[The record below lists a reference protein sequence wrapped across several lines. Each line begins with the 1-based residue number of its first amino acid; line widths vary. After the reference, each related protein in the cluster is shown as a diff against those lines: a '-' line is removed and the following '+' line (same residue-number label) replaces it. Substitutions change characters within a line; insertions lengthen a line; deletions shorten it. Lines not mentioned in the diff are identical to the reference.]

1 MSELVAESNAVVQ
14 QLNSLE
20 EDDYAS
26 LEQLLMT
33 GGTDKEWS
41 FALKMNDFGV
51 IDALLDK
58 VVCGSGAGEG
68 TGVASSSSSSSSSS
82 KEAVTIFKCLA
93 LSCNILPTLWQQ
105 HSNLHGIH
113 NILRLTDTV
122 VSLIT
127 CTIDLKLASSPKKV
141 RPNSTPYAGF
151 DVRDIADYN
160 VNYNEED
167 PTLDED
173 EQLQDQKLQQLDDS
187 LQVYLL
193 VLCQL
198 YACSLPS
205 LSHILQYESENSHQS
220 SEIATNNHSNSRS
233 TSTTTTTTTT
243 ATTMDDE
250 EDNVNIGVGTR
261 CLAWCKDILECCHKV
276 DEVHFLQALKFV
288 SYVNFHFDT
297 SEVSLKNQSSPI
309 SR

>member
-58 VVCGSGAGEG
+58 VVCGSGAGEE
-68 TGVASSSSSSSSSS
+68 TGVTSSSSSSSS
-82 KEAVTIFKCLA
+82 KEDVTIFKCLA

-105 HSNLHGIH
+105 YSDLHGIH

-122 VSLIT
+122 VSLII
-127 CTIDLKLASSPKKV
+127 CTIDVKLASSPKKV

-173 EQLQDQKLQQLDDS
+173 EQLHDQKLQQLDGS

-205 LSHILQYESENSHQS
+205 LSHILQCESENSHQS
-220 SEIATNNHSNSRS
+220 SEIATNKHSNNSRS
-233 TSTTTTTTTT
+233 TSTTTTTT
-243 ATTMDDE
+243 ATTMDNE
-250 EDNVNIGVGTR
+250 EGNIYIGVGTR